1 MDLRKGIDL
10 FRQTHP
16 KTIHRYDIS
25 HRLARLLKAEVE
37 TDPWWQDFH
46 QHCNQLRTQLQQTQW
61 DFLMP
66 PAKRTK
72 GRFMAMERIEW
83 VLNLLAYDERG
94 DFSELP
100 PAYSLNWECRQAIGR
115 EFGPEAQRAVVSLGS
130 EERFTNP
137 QSLHREIADLIG
149 TQVPLTDAFWALA
162 DERRRRFNQLF
173 GKLLEHRQAYAP
185 YAQLLTLIRNS
196 QILLKKVNQ

>member
-1 MDLRKGIDL
+1 
-10 FRQTHP
+10 
-16 KTIHRYDIS
+16 
-25 HRLARLLKAEVE
+25 
-37 TDPWWQDFH
+37 
-46 QHCNQLRTQLQQTQW
+46 
-61 DFLMP
+61 MP

-137 QSLHREIADLIG
+137 QSLHREIAGLIG
-149 TQVPLTDAFWALA
+149 TQVPLKDAFWALA